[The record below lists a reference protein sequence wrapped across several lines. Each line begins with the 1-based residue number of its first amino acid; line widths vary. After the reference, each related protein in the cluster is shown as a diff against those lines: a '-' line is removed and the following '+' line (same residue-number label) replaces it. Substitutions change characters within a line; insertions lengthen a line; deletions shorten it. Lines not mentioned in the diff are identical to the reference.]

1 MFILLKS
8 RTSLQIGHV
17 GSKTRSLGQILG
29 KPCVR
34 SRDQIFGSIL
44 MKLGQGFCHD
54 EILYMFANGS
64 CQVLKSLGKIIDPML
79 VTGGDLNPCSLIL
92 YHTIRK
98 ALVSDSRATTFYL
111 LSSSPRHMRCSCFF
125 YDTFLSISYLYHHLA
140 TLQFLS
146 EDVLSLVQSKFLS

>member
-54 EILYMFANGS
+54 EILYIFANGS

-79 VTGGDLNPCSLIL
+79 VTGGRFKSLLFNSIPHNPEGSGERLQGYYFLSSIKLPTPHAVLLFFLRYLPLYLIL
-92 YHTIRK
+92 KSPLSYITIF
-98 ALVSDSRATTFYL
+98 V
-111 LSSSPRHMRCSCFF
+111 
-125 YDTFLSISYLYHHLA
+125 
-140 TLQFLS
+140 
-146 EDVLSLVQSKFLS
+146 